1 MDPQTYLESI
11 VPTREMVTHFAGP
24 REGGSSFDPEL
35 GWVLRDGVRK
45 DGVHG
50 SKGFYRYDPDG
61 ARRAVHF
68 PERPCRVH
76 TYGDSFTHCD
86 QVSDGETWQE
96 YLAAHFQEPIR
107 NFGIG
112 GYSVYQAYRRMRKV
126 EREGGAEY
134 IILNIYDD
142 DHFRNLDAWRSIRMG
157 VPGRFTLPHLRV
169 DVENGRCEEVENL
182 CQTPEEVYRLCD
194 PAFVWETYR
203 DDPTLRATLARKAG
217 EKASSEMVTAVAAG
231 FGARADRFPYGDPA
245 ARAFKIHTEAAL
257 YATRRVLEMTEAFV
271 RETGKRLMVMLSFN
285 RGHTA
290 EALTGRPNFDQT
302 FLDWLRSRDYPVVD
316 MRDAFREE
324 FRLFKVDVQTYLE
337 RYYIGHHT
345 PAGNFFTAWA
355 IKKRVCE
362 WLDPRPL
369 PYR

>member
-61 ARRAVHF
+61 ARRVVHF
-68 PERPCRVH
+68 PERPSRIH

-96 YLAAHFQEPIR
+96 YLAAHLQEPIR
-107 NFGIG
+107 NYGIG

-134 IILNIYDD
+134 IILNVYDD

-157 VPGRFTLPHLRV
+157 IPGRFTLPHLRV
-169 DVENGRCEEVENL
+169 DAQGGRCEEGDNI
-182 CQTPEEVYRLCD
+182 CRTPEEVYRLCD
-194 PAFVWETYR
+194 RAFVWETYK
-203 DDPTLRATLARKAG
+203 DDPTLRVAMVRRAG
-217 EKASSEMVTAVAAG
+217 RDVSPEMVEAVAAG
-231 FGARADRFPYGDPA
+231 FGMRADRFPHGDPA
-245 ARAFKIHTEAAL
+245 ARVARIHTEAAL
-257 YATRRVLEMTEAFV
+257 YATRRVLEMAEAFV
-271 RETGKRLMVMLSFN
+271 RETGKRLMVILSFN
-285 RGHTA
+285 RRNMA
-290 EALTGRPNFDQT
+290 AALTGRPRFDQSL
-302 FLDWLRSRDYPVVD
+302 LDWLRTRDYPVVD
-316 MRDAFREE
+316 MRDAFQEE
-324 FRLFKVDVQTYLE
+324 YRLFKADVETYLD
-337 RYYIGHHT
+337 RTYIGHHT

-355 IKKRVCE
+355 IKERVRR
-362 WLDPRPL
+362 WLDPAPL